1 MYVMFDAGLDVVESV
16 RCPAMSEVLSH
27 NLWARMPAIRH
38 IGCQTWCQNTF
49 ARRNVMCFVVLSVQ
63 MFGDCQMSEL
73 MSDNM
78 SGYLLLTLSKK
89 MSVHN
94 CFISFWTCQIRGFS
108 IWVRSASS
116 KFGLAANKCRHAGED
131 DLPTRAR
138 SVMIATNTSAN
149 NALAPKML
157 LDTEG
162 SAWRDVCWYESQSAA
177 MYQWLNIH
185 IAWNTLNKQRFRVFS
200 CNQHT
205 ENKMVYLYSKCQQT
219 RGCFN

>member
-1 MYVMFDAGLDVVESV
+1 MSCVLLFCQFKCLVIV
-16 RCPAMSEVLSH
+16 RCQ
-27 NLWARMPAIRH
+27 N
-38 IGCQTWCQNTF
+38 WCQ
-49 ARRNVMCFVVLSVQ
+49 
-63 MFGDCQMSEL
+63 
-73 MSDNM
+73 
-78 SGYLLLTLSKK
+78 
-89 MSVHN
+89 
-94 CFISFWTCQIRGFS
+94 ITCQDICYLHGQRRCQFIIVS
-108 IWVRSASS
+108 YRFEHVRYAVNIWVRSASS